1 MSNYYTLELFKN
13 VDVQRNNENVRWFST
28 SQEQYAYFV
37 SHLYRRIE
45 NNTPIKNKNQFL
57 VEINVEEA
65 RIIPYAC
72 FYNSS
77 NKKIYCF
84 ITDVQYLNEST
95 TILSYEIDPIQTYM
109 FEMKI
114 GKSFVEREHVTNDTV
129 GAHTIDE
136 GLYTNELILNHR
148 DVVSDMSSDMLYII
162 NTTVSPKGEQ
172 VSIGGQYGGIIQ
184 GGKWFAYADSDSFK
198 DAVTNINN
206 AGKSDG
212 IISIFM
218 LPKDLIVYNTNTHEV
233 ANGLKFAPKQ
243 LTYSKISSLNGYRPK
258 NKKLL
263 CYPYNV
269 VRIGNNGNDIKELK
283 PERFGSNLSFKLFR
297 NPVGTVN
304 YAMLPNDYNGF
315 SYDYRYMIT
324 SQPFP
329 SCQWVNDP
337 YADWLNANSTSNS
350 IGVLTSMVS
359 GATTGAIGGSIIPG
373 IGTVGGALV
382 GGVTSGLASAINS
395 FSQASQKMSEP
406 QSAIGSINANNILSV
421 ESLNRFSIDQ
431 LTVTKEIAQ
440 SIDDFFTCYGYKV
453 NTFKVPNLTTHSLF
467 NYVKLGE
474 CNITG
479 NIPSVYLD
487 KIISRFQNG
496 ITLWHSSF
504 EAQRSKLYENEVVV
518 NAVD

>member
-28 SQEQYAYFV
+28 LQEQYAYFV

-57 VEINVEEA
+57 VEINVEDA
-65 RIIPYAC
+65 RTIPYAC
-72 FYNSS
+72 FYNTVG
-77 NKKIYCF
+77 KKMYCF
-84 ITDVQYLNEST
+84 ITDVEYLNENTS
-95 TILSYEIDPIQTYM
+95 ILSYEIDPIQSYM
-109 FEMKI
+109 FEINI
-114 GKSFVEREHVTNDTV
+114 GKSFVEREHVTDDTI
-129 GAHTIDE
+129 GKHTIDE

-148 DVVSDMSSDMLYII
+148 DVVSDMSSSLLYII
-162 NTTVSPKGEQ
+162 NSTVYPTGGDDA
-172 VSIGGQYGGIIQ
+172 IGGHYGGIIQ
-184 GGKWFAYADSDSFK
+184 GGCWFAYADSDSFK
-198 DAVTNINN
+198 EAITNINN
-206 AGKSDG
+206 QGKSDA

-218 LPKDLIVYNTNTHEV
+218 LPSDLIVYNTNTHKV
-233 ANGLKFAPKQ
+233 ADGLAFEPKD
-243 LTYSKISSLNGYRPK
+243 LTYSKITSLNGYTPK

-269 VRIGNNGNDIKELK
+269 IRIGNNGNDIKELK
-283 PERFGSNLSFKLFR
+283 PERFGSNLTFKLFR

-304 YAMLPNDYNGF
+304 YGLLPNNYNGF

-329 SCQWVNDP
+329 TCQWVNDP

-350 IGVLTSMVS
+350 IGILTSMVS
-359 GATTGAIGGSIIPG
+359 GGVTGAIGGSIIPG
-373 IGTVGGALV
+373 IGTLGGAVVGGL
-382 GGVTSGLASAINS
+382 TSGLSSAINS
-395 FSQASQKMSEP
+395 FSQASQKMNEP

-421 ESLNRFSIDQ
+421 ENLNRFSIDQ
-431 LTVTKEIAQ
+431 LTVTREIAE

-487 KIISRFQNG
+487 KIIARFQNG
-496 ITLWHSSF
+496 ITLWHSNFVASH
-504 EAQRSKLYENEVVV
+504 EVLYKNEVVE
-518 NAVD
+518 